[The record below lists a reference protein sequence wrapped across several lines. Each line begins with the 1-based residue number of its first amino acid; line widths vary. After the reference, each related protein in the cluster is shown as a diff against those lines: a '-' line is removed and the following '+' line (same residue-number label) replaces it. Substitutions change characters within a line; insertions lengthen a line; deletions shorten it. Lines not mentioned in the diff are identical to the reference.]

1 MITGGRMMSRA
12 IVLAGGVATAVY
24 ATPAAAEEKFLL
36 DVFAGVGA
44 SSNPFLQ
51 VGDGTSAATVYIQAA
66 PQFRISDEVSEVSL
80 DASLRYN
87 RYTRLYGDD
96 ASASASVRIDR
107 RLSSLTK
114 LRAHASARVAR
125 TSAQDFIA
133 GPGVDQSVPVLVSD
147 VTFAG
152 SRSRTTALDAG
163 VGIAHQLSDRDRLD
177 AEVAVSTTYF
187 SALVQSDYRFVTGDL
202 EFDRTLSERTSVF
215 AALRVGYSDFLAGRL
230 DDGTVI
236 APTVGIKTQIN
247 PRLSLEAG
255 AGLSFSRV
263 NGLTGRDTSLVPSA
277 RVVLCETNVDN
288 KNCIRIS
295 RGSQPTAAS
304 GLTTVTIVNVSRTQ
318 KLSQWD
324 QLTIG
329 ASYIRS
335 DRSSIGRTSQGY
347 ELLTASASYDH
358 TFNRRFAAF
367 VNPRYTKLFDSSVRR
382 RADIGVLIG
391 LRYRIGS
398 EG

>member
-1 MITGGRMMSRA
+1 MTEYGPILVIILQLIFLEGILSIDNAAVIGALVTPLPNDEGIPWSRG
-12 IVLAGGVATAVY
+12 LKKLG
-24 ATPAAAEEKFLL
+24 KWLH
-36 DVFAGVGA
+36 
-44 SSNPFLQ
+44 PFLGNQ
-51 VGDGTSAATVYIQAA
+51 
-66 PQFRISDEVSEVSL
+66 
-80 DASLRYN
+80 
-87 RYTRLYGDD
+87 RL
-96 ASASASVRIDR
+96 
-107 RLSSLTK
+107 
-114 LRAHASARVAR
+114 
-125 TSAQDFIA
+125 
-133 GPGVDQSVPVLVSD
+133 
-147 VTFAG
+147 
-152 SRSRTTALDAG
+152 
-163 VGIAHQLSDRDRLD
+163 
-177 AEVAVSTTYF
+177 
-187 SALVQSDYRFVTGDL
+187 
-202 EFDRTLSERTSVF
+202 

-295 RGSQPTAAS
+295 RGSQPTAAN
-304 GLTTVTIVNVSRTQ
+304 GLTTVTTVSVSHTQ

-324 QLTIG
+324 QLSIG
-329 ASYIRS
+329 ANYTRS
-335 DRSSIGRTSQGY
+335 DRSSIGRTRQGY

-358 TFNRRFAAF
+358 SFNRRFAAF
-367 VNPRYTKLFDSSVRR
+367 VNPSYTRLFDSNVRR
-382 RADIGVLIG
+382 RADVAVLIG